1 MYLEDIIGPVMV
13 GPSSSHT
20 AGAARI
26 GKVAYML
33 LGEKV
38 KHADILLHGSFFTTG
53 KGHGTDKALVA
64 GLIGMSVDDVRIP
77 RSFDIAAEQGMT
89 YRFGEVDLG
98 GDAHPNSVMLA
109 LTGVSGKRLEV
120 VAASIGGG
128 RIRVTGLDG
137 MQVNFAGDMPTI
149 VIEHNDHPGV
159 MAQVTSLLL
168 KENINIATTSLYR
181 SGRGAHAQMV
191 LECDQEVPE
200 VAINFLRHQEDILRV
215 IYFSQQTG
223 QTDD

>member
-1 MYLEDIIGPVMV
+1 MYIEDIIGPVMV

-26 GKVAYML
+26 GRVAYML

-38 KHADILLHGSFFTTG
+38 KNADILLHGSFFTTG

-64 GLIGMSVDDVRIP
+64 GLLGLRVDDMRIP
-77 RSFDIAAEQGMT
+77 RSFELAKEEGMN

-128 RIRVTGLDG
+128 RIKVTRLDGLDVDFSG
-137 MQVNFAGDMPTI
+137 NMPTL
-149 VIEHNDHPGV
+149 VIEHMDHPGV
-159 MAQVTSLLL
+159 VSEVTTLLVD
-168 KENINIATTSLYR
+168 KNINIATMRLYR
-181 SGRGAHAQMV
+181 SSRGGQAEMV
-191 LECDQEVPE
+191 LECDQEVPDDVVDALKE
-200 VAINFLRHQEDILRV
+200 LKDIICV
-215 IYFSQQTG
+215 IYFSQAG
-223 QTDD
+223 K

>member
-26 GKVAYML
+26 GKVALML

-38 KHADILLHGSFFTTG
+38 QHADILLHGSFFTTG

-64 GLIGMSVDDVRIP
+64 GLLGLNVDDPNIS
-77 RSFDIAAEQGMT
+77 RSFELAEQEGLV

-109 LTGVSGKRLEV
+109 LKGVSGKRLEV
-120 VAASIGGG
+120 VAASIGAG
-128 RIRVTGLDG
+128 RIKVTGLDG
-137 MQVNFAGDMPTI
+137 MQVAFGANMPTL

-159 MAQVTSLLL
+159 MAEVTALLL
-168 KENINIATTSLYR
+168 EKNINIATMSLYR
-181 SGRGAHAQMV
+181 SGRGGRAQMV
-191 LECDQEVPE
+191 LECDQEVPDE
-200 VAINFLRHQEDILRV
+200 AVQELRERSDILRV
-215 IYFSQQTG
+215 IYFSQAGKQ
-223 QTDD
+223 DD